1 MSARLPLVLRQLGR
15 PPRPPGPPRRLREPC
30 RAASGSGSQSGG
42 QEGLSGQQR
51 PQDGPAWSSQGPGSP
66 APPARD
72 SIAREVIQ
80 NSKEVLHLLQEKN
93 PAFKPVL
100 AIIQAGDENLMQEIN
115 QNLAEE
121 AGLNITHVCLPPDSS
136 EDEIIDEILKMNED
150 TRVHGLALQISEDL
164 FSSKVLNALNPEK
177 DVDGVTDVNL
187 GKLVRGD
194 AHECFVSPVARAVIE
209 LLEKSGASLDGKKI
223 LVVGAHGSLDAA
235 LQCLFQRRGSMTMNS
250 QWKTPQLQSKLHEA
264 DIVILGSPK
273 PEEIPLT
280 WIQPGTTVLNC
291 FHDLLSGKLSC
302 SSPRAHLNGL
312 IAEDNLGL
320 LAAALRIQNM
330 VSSGRR
336 WLREQQHRRW
346 RLHSLKLQPLSPVPS
361 DIEISRAQTPK
372 AVDIL
377 AKEIG
382 LLADEIEIYGK
393 SKAKV
398 RLSLLERLK
407 DQADGKYV
415 LVAGITPT
423 PLGEGKSTVTIGL
436 VQALTAHLNVNSFA
450 CLRQPS
456 QGPTF
461 GVKGG
466 AAGGGY
472 AQVIPMEEFNLH
484 LTGDIHAIT
493 AANNLLA
500 AAIDTRILH
509 ENTQTDKALYNR
521 LVPLVNGVREFSEIQ
536 LARLKKLGINKTDP
550 SMLTEEE
557 MSKFARLNID
567 PTTITWQRVL
577 DTNDRFLRKI
587 TIGQAST
594 EKGYSR
600 QAQFDIAVASEIM
613 AVLALTDSLKDM
625 KERLGRMVVASDKN
639 GQPVTAEDLGVTGA
653 LTVLMKDAIKP
664 NLMQTLEGTPV
675 FVHAGPFANI
685 AHGNSSV
692 LADKIALKLV
702 GEEGFVVT
710 EAGFGADIGMEKF
723 FNIKCRASGLVPN
736 VVVLVATVR
745 ALKMHGGGPSVTAG
759 VPLKKEYTE
768 ENIQLVADGCCNL
781 QKQIQIAQLFGVPV
795 VVALNVF
802 KTDTRA
808 EIDLVCELAKRAG
821 AFDAVP
827 CHHWS
832 VGGKGSVDLARAVRE
847 AANKRSRFRFLYDI
861 QLPIVEKIRAIAQS
875 VYGAKDI
882 ELSPEAQSKIDRY
895 TQQGFGN
902 LPICMA
908 KTHLSL
914 SHQPERKGVP
924 RDFILPISDVRAS
937 IGAGFIYP
945 LVGTEA
951 RSANDSVSMMC
962 GCIWLSDVKGPPWSQ
977 MSTMPGLPTRP
988 CFYDIDLD
996 AETEQVKGLF

>member
-1 MSARLPLVLRQLGR
+1 MSARLPLVLRRLGR
-15 PPRPPGPPRRLREPC
+15 LQPPGPPRRLRELC
-30 RAASGSGSQSGG
+30 RASSGG
-42 QEGLSGQQR
+42 GGGCGGGEGLLGQRRLRDTQA
-51 PQDGPAWSSQGPGSP
+51 GSSRGPGSR

-72 SIAREVIQ
+72 SIVREVIQ
-80 NSKEVLHLLQEKN
+80 NSKEVLSLLQGKN

-100 AIIQAGDENLMQEIN
+100 AIIQAGDDNLMQEIN

-121 AGLNITHVCLPPDSS
+121 AGLNITHICLPADSG
-136 EDEIIDEILKMNED
+136 EDEIIDEILKINED
-150 TRVHGLALQISEDL
+150 TRVHGLALQISETS
-164 FSSKVLNALNPEK
+164 FSDKILNALKPEK

-194 AHECFVSPVARAVIE
+194 ARECFVSPVARAVIE
-209 LLEKSGASLDGKKI
+209 LLEKSVGVNLDGKKI
-223 LVVGAHGSLDAA
+223 LVIGAHGSLEAT
-235 LQCLFQRRGSMTMNS
+235 LQCLFQRKGSMTMSS

-273 PEEIPLT
+273 PEEIPLS

-291 FHDLLSGKLSC
+291 SHDFLSGKLGC
-302 SSPRAHLNGL
+302 SSPGVHGTGP
-312 IAEDNLGL
+312 IAEDVSL

-330 VSSGRR
+330 VSSRRR
-336 WLREQQHRRW
+336 WFREQQYRRW
-346 RLHSLKLQPLSPVPS
+346 RLHCLKLQPLSPVPS

-436 VQALTAHLNVNSFA
+436 VQALTAHLNINSFA

-521 LVPLVNGVREFSEIQ
+521 LVASVNGVREFSKIQ

-550 SMLTEEE
+550 STLTEEE
-557 MSKFARLNID
+557 MRKFARLDID
-567 PTTITWQRVL
+567 PSTITWQRVM

-587 TIGQAST
+587 TIGQGST

-600 QAQFDIAVASEIM
+600 QAQFDIAVASEVM
-613 AVLALTDSLKDM
+613 AVLALTDSLADM
-625 KERLGRMVVASDKN
+625 KERLDRMVVASDSN
-639 GQPVTAEDLGVTGA
+639 GQPVTTGDLGVTGA

-702 GEEGFVVT
+702 GEEGYVVT

-723 FNIKCRASGLVPN
+723 FNIKCRASGLVPS

-768 ENIQLVADGCCNL
+768 ENLQLVADGACNL
-781 QKQIQIAQLFGVPV
+781 EKQIQIAHLFGVPV

-821 AFDAVP
+821 AFNAVP
-827 CHHWS
+827 CYHWS
-832 VGGKGSVDLARAVRE
+832 IGGKGSVDLAQAVRE
-847 AANKRSRFRFLYDI
+847 AASKKSRFQFLYDV
-861 QLPIVEKIRAIAQS
+861 QLPIVEKIRTIAQA
-875 VYGAKDI
+875 VYGAEDI

-895 TQQGFGN
+895 TEQGFGN

-914 SHQPERKGVP
+914 SHQPVKKGVP
-924 RDFILPISDVRAS
+924 KDFILPISDVRAS

-945 LVGTEA
+945 LVGT
-951 RSANDSVSMMC
+951 
-962 GCIWLSDVKGPPWSQ
+962 

-996 AETEQVKGLF
+996 TETEQVKGLF